1 MTPRIGIVRL
11 PLSIDGVN
19 IRQHCWIDFD
29 FLPNP
34 SNTEVGLGTA
44 KHFESIYNALSKLN
58 IDTVR
63 ISEMMRTQQ
72 S

>member
-1 MTPRIGIVRL
+1 MTPVGL

-29 FLPNP
+29 ICHNP
-34 SNTEVGLGTA
+34 SNTEVSLETA
-44 KHFESIYNALSKLN
+44 KHFQNIYIALSKLN

-63 ISEMMRTQQ
+63 ISKMMRTQQ